1 MYEMK
6 IPGRLGLL
14 GVIAATALAAV
25 ACSPGAAGPAAS
37 VPAGGSSQSASA
49 SSTAAPIPSLRD
61 PLAGTWTTA
70 KVTQSE
76 WVKAFIAAGFSEK
89 DAHQNFNGLGGG
101 AEQYGQIILTFD
113 NGRFTELQSG
123 DGHEPVIGNKANYT
137 VGTGGTFDLV
147 TTGETF
153 GYVVSGDTL
162 QLHFVTADCSPN
174 CGPPVGPTLYTSFP
188 FTKVQ

>member
-6 IPGRLGLL
+6 IPGLL
-14 GVIAATALAAV
+14 GVIAAMALAAV
-25 ACSPGAAGPAAS
+25 ACSPGAAGPAAT
-37 VPAGGSSQSASA
+37 VPADGISQSASA
-49 SSTAAPIPSLRD
+49 SSSAAPIPSLRD

-89 DAHQNFNGLGGG
+89 DAHQYFNGLGDG
-101 AEQYGQIILTFD
+101 AEQYGQVILTFA
-113 NGRFTELQSG
+113 NGRFTERQSG
-123 DGHEPVIGNKANYT
+123 DGRDAVIGNRAAYT
-137 VGTGGTFDLV
+137 VGTDGTFDLV
-147 TTGETF
+147 TGGTETYA
-153 GYVVSGDTL
+153 YVVSGGTL
-162 QLHFVTADCSPN
+162 QLHLVTADCSPN